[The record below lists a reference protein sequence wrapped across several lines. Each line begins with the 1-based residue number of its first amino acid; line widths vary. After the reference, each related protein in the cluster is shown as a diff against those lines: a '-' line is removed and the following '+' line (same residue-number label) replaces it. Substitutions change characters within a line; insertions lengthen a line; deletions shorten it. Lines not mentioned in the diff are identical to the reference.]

1 MPAEE
6 YYARHVYHQF
16 VIRTKN
22 RDDLQRYLRQK
33 GISTGIHY
41 PLPLHKQPAY
51 ISEYGNE
58 KFPVTEILTK
68 EILSLPIYPELSESQ
83 IEYISENI
91 NKF

>member
-1 MPAEE
+1 M
-6 YYARHVYHQF
+6 HQPLLHHDATLGF
-16 VIRTKN
+16 TLVHAGLAPSW
-22 RDDLQRYLRQK
+22 DLITAKILAKDPGQDLAIIK
-33 GISTGIHY
+33 MES
-41 PLPLHKQPAY
+41 
-51 ISEYGNE
+51 NE